1 MEARVVERWTG
12 SREPGFDSCR
22 KAPMFIFTSLFQQ
35 QLQQH
40 SRFGPLREGRHSTE
54 VAIVLLTQ
62 LPVSSQHCVDH
73 GQYERSK
80 PSLAKTSQQ
89 QRPELS
95 TTKNHIFF
103 IDILFVWINYNWK
116 SVIRWLH
123 GWLELLRP
131 RMVRWPLELANL
143 DWKSHS
149 IRVRL
154 SWEEQRGESLM
165 CLDPKD
171 PLMWNHLLI
180 LFLLLLLSRGG
191 PSLGSG
197 WKARPLRVC
206 FTK

>member
-1 MEARVVERWTG
+1 M
-12 SREPGFDSCR
+12 DSMR
-22 KAPMFIFTSLFQQ
+22 
-35 QLQQH
+35 
-40 SRFGPLREGRHSTE
+40 GRNH
-54 VAIVLLTQ
+54 LL
-62 LPVSSQHCVDH
+62 L
-73 GQYERSK
+73 
-80 PSLAKTSQQ
+80 KTSQQ

-103 IDILFVWINYNWK
+103 IDILLMLDFCTNQLQFEISDSMTAWLIRITTGAV
-116 SVIRWLH
+116 VIL
-123 GWLELLRP
+123 
-131 RMVRWPLELANL
+131 MVRWPLELANL

-180 LFLLLLLSRGG
+180 LFLLLLLLLSRGG